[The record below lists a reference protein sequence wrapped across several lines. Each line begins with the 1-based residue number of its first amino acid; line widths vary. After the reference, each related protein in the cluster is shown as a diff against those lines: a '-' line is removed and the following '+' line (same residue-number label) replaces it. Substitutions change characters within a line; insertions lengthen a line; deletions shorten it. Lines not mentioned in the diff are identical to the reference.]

1 MYACRASTVILIM
14 TNFENFYKSLL
25 ELVKSFE
32 EKNIHIKIEEDLNS
46 DIVKI
51 FGEKI
56 SSLSRAKKWFR

>member
-1 MYACRASTVILIM
+1 M

-56 SSLSRAKKWFR
+56 SSLSRAKMV